1 MGNEQPTPLQAS
13 FWLTNQEKGY
23 VLVVC
28 AILLVG
34 IVARYFYLKNEAPEV
49 YTPTGI
55 EQVESNRE

>member
-34 IVARYFYLKNEAPEV
+34 IVARYFYLKNETPKV

-55 EQVESNRE
+55 EQVESSRE